1 MSQVI
6 APPPVAPL
14 AELGDGQPLERV
26 HFRLWQIL
34 MTAVTV
40 IITTWL
46 FTIHIAAGII
56 ALFFAKH
63 MLVAI
68 LAAGLRLPPRP
79 PTSRAIGPAKPAGPS
94 PG

>member
-1 MSQVI
+1 MSQII

-14 AELGDGQPLERV
+14 ARLSDGRPLQRV

-34 MTAVTV
+34 MTAVT
-40 IITTWL
+40 ILITGWL

-79 PTSRAIGPAKPAGPS
+79 TSRGNGPTN
-94 PG
+94 PGSR